1 MDFLDRSRT
10 SATLLAVVTMLLNT
24 MVISIF
30 LLHSMMMMKN
40 GKLIQYRLN
49 IEYRELIRSNF
60 GFFLF

>member
-1 MDFLDRSRT
+1 
-10 SATLLAVVTMLLNT
+10 MLLNT

-40 GKLIQYRLN
+40 GKLNQYRLN